1 MDFKKKDY
9 LTVPSVT
16 LMYIL
21 RVKKQRTE
29 DLIHLPLQKIFEVRF
44 QLGPC
49 WKVKDEFAE

>member
-49 WKVKDEFAE
+49 WKVKD